1 MLTGMRARS
10 VSFLLLAAACWGVVG
25 YAALA
30 YVSRPLGAMVH
41 PEMAKAFQAN
51 KVAIGVHIACSA
63 FALALVPVQVL
74 GVVRATWP
82 RVHRWS
88 GRALLGLGVLPGG
101 IAGLIAATFAFGG
114 VVSTLGFG
122 TLALAWLAC
131 GGVGLRAA
139 RKRDWSAHRAWMV
152 RLIALTLAAVTLRVQ
167 LGIGLGLGPTIGL
180 AFENFY
186 PWLAWT
192 SWVFNLLAAEG
203 LLAWQRRAKAKET
216 GRMPDARTEG
226 NA

>member
-1 MLTGMRARS
+1 MLPGMRARS
-10 VSFLLLAAACWGVVG
+10 ISFFLLAAACWGIVG
-25 YAALA
+25 YAAFA
-30 YVSRPLGAMVH
+30 YGSKPLGAMVH

-63 FALALVPVQVL
+63 IALALVPVQVL
-74 GVVRATWP
+74 GVVRAKWP

-114 VVSTLGFG
+114 AVSTLGFG
-122 TLALAWLAC
+122 TLSVAWLAC
-131 GGVGLRAA
+131 GGAGLRAA
-139 RKRDWSAHRAWMV
+139 RTRDWSAHRAWMV

-167 LGIGLGLGPTIGL
+167 LGICLAFGPSIGL
-180 AFENFY
+180 AFESFY

-192 SWVFNLLAAEG
+192 SWVFNVLLAEG
-203 LLAWQRRAKAKET
+203 LLAWQRGAKANENR
-216 GRMPDARTEG
+216 GALRRG
-226 NA
+226 